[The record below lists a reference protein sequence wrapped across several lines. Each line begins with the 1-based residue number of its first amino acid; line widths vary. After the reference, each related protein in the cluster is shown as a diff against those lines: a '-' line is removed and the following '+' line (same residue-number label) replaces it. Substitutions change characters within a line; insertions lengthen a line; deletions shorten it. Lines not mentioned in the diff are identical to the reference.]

1 MRNRARG
8 ERVHSDEMLVRLA
21 LAVTVVL
28 SCCGVGTVSAPLYV
42 IVPFGEP
49 GETDPV
55 LSNATKQLSND
66 LAESGIRSAI
76 ATPIDAVEAVGAARK
91 LCREYSARGL
101 LVPELRFEQSKE
113 RNLTGF
119 IPVVGGV
126 ISSSGAF
133 DASPIRA
140 RLKLFLIDC
149 AGVVS
154 WKTYTTTNKVHHG
167 QNIAAGLTEITNKA
181 LEQAVEQ
188 FVSRPGVPAH

>member
-1 MRNRARG
+1 
-8 ERVHSDEMLVRLA
+8 MLVRLA

-28 SCCGVGTVSAPLYV
+28 SCCGVGTVTAPLYV

-49 GETDPV
+49 GDTDPV
-55 LSNATKQLSND
+55 LTNATKQFSND
-66 LAESGIRSAI
+66 LLENGIRSAI
-76 ATPIDAVEAVGAARK
+76 GPPIDAVEAVAAARK
-91 LCREYSARGL
+91 LCRDYSAKGL
-101 LVPELRFEQSKE
+101 LVPQLRFEQSKE

-140 RLKLFLIDC
+140 RLKLFLVDC
-149 AGVVS
+149 AGEVS
-154 WKTYTTTNKVHHG
+154 WKTSTTTNKVHHG

-181 LEQAVEQ
+181 LAEAVDQ
-188 FVSRPGVPAH
+188 FVSRPGAPAH